1 MAITLLEECRD
12 YRLGSK
18 GSVLVTVWFSEL
30 TTAALDALEKHHEAL
45 ANRLGKITLVSIIV
59 SATEA
64 PRAELRERLRAQS
77 TQLAKRRLGNIIVVR
92 AKGLSAIIARSFL
105 AALSLVSTETIKVP
119 ATLEAAANEVR
130 ALAGQNADVVNDAT
144 LGGELEAFAEL
155 PRPA

>member
-12 YRLGSK
+12 YRLGHV

-45 ANRLGKITLVSIIV
+45 ANRHGKITLVSVIV
-59 SATEA
+59 GATAA
-64 PRAELRERLRAQS
+64 PPAELRDRLRAQS
-77 TQLAKRRLGNIIVVR
+77 TELAKRRLGNIIVVR

-105 AALSLVSTETIKVP
+105 AALSLVSSETIRVP
-119 ATLEAAANEVR
+119 TTLEAAANEVR
-130 ALAGQNADVVNDAT
+130 ALAGQSADVMNDAT
-144 LGGELEAFAEL
+144 LGAELEAFADL